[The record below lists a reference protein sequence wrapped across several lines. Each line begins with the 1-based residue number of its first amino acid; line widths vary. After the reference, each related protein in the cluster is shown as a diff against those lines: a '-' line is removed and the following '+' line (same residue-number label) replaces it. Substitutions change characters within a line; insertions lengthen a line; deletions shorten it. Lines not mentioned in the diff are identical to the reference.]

1 MALSQLKI
9 RLNTSIPNGEYIDLT
24 RDVLVYKGK
33 NFSKFSKYPFF
44 DPYYEYPKD
53 KIQILPYDKRLE
65 IFFLENYFRKTII
78 NTDTNKKKK
87 KEWLQKE
94 IEMKNTER
102 EKVSIEKQ
110 IKEFTQ
116 SLSALD
122 DSMKQKLEK
131 KISEL
136 RVQLESVEEKL
147 RLLQFRFSSQS
158 QNNLDFTV
166 KMIFSTGF
174 PSNFNS
180 QSIALYDNE
189 YSSSIFSIKGSNITW
204 FPFLSNKYNKIFSYL
219 KLNNEIYTVFQV
231 ILVNDIF
238 NYPEYKD
245 FIESFTDM
253 SEKKDNNELME
264 WKQEVEKKLWDT
276 LNDSLNRNDWTS
288 LREVDSRSSNYQTI
302 STYTDDYN
310 QIFGPVSNPPSI
322 LSQFKIAQTDFYKSV
337 RDIANTIDIDTI
349 DTTKYKHLSNF
360 FVQLKSLPT
369 NPNVDSI
376 SKWKKQAITY
386 LILVDLEQVVSNSS
400 HKSLIQTLLG
410 LFLDFKEKVKTF
422 IRNYS
427 TLSILTN
434 NSNLY
439 RVVSSINKLFI
450 EERALQMTEEKNIN
464 YENEVFGEEIKKIVE
479 LKNKNYNL
487 FSKVKESL
495 QTKRK
500 VNNPYWYTF
509 LQEKDELDVNQ
520 FMTEILSCRNK
531 KKCDKSIVNKL
542 RVHLDELYTTN
553 EKNTR
558 TFEAVLMLNVIEG
571 EINLSN
577 YTRVTC
583 SFSNKMIGNLMGQLK
598 RQSDF
603 HNVEDEKIFF
613 SLKEELA
620 KVKDIVQNQVKTQS
634 KKTKSNTRSTKKK
647 GSK

>member
-24 RDVLVYKGK
+24 KDILVYKGK

-53 KIQILPYDKRLE
+53 KIQLLPYDKRLE

-78 NTDTNKKKK
+78 NTDTNRKKKN
-87 KEWLQKE
+87 EWLQKE
-94 IEMKNTER
+94 TEMKNTER

-110 IKEFTQ
+110 IKEFSQ
-116 SLSALD
+116 SLLSLD
-122 DSMKQKLEK
+122 DSMKSKLEK
-131 KISEL
+131 KITEL
-136 RVQLESVEEKL
+136 RSQLESVEEKL
-147 RLLQFRFSSQS
+147 RLLQSRFSSQS

-189 YSSSIFSIKGSNITW
+189 YSSSMFSIKGSNTTW
-204 FPFLSNKYNKIFSYL
+204 LPFLSNKYNKIFSYL
-219 KLNNEIYTVFQV
+219 KLNNEIYTIFQV

-238 NYPEYKD
+238 NYPEYKE
-245 FIESFTDM
+245 FIESFTEM
-253 SEKKDNNELME
+253 SEKKNDNELMD

-276 LNDSLNRNDWTS
+276 LNDSLNRNDWVT
-288 LREVDSRSSNYQTI
+288 LRDVDSRSSNYQMI

-310 QIFGPVSNPPSI
+310 QIFGPNPSI
-322 LSQFKIAQTDFYKSV
+322 LSQFRMAQTEFYNSIKA
-337 RDIANTIDIDTI
+337 IANSINIDTI
-349 DTTKYKHLSNF
+349 DTTKYKNLSNF
-360 FVQLKSLPT
+360 FVQLKSLP
-369 NPNVDSI
+369 NNSNLNIDSI
-376 SKWKKQAITY
+376 SKWKKQTITY
-386 LILVDLEQVVSNSS
+386 PILVDLEQVVSNSS
-400 HKSLIQTLLG
+400 HKILIQNLLR

-439 RVVSSINKLFI
+439 RVVLTINKLFI
-450 EERALQMTEEKNIN
+450 EERALQMTEEKNIK

-495 QTKRK
+495 ITKRK

-509 LQEKDELDVNQ
+509 LQEKDESDINQ
-520 FMTEILSCRNK
+520 FMSEIQSCKNK
-531 KKCDKSIVNKL
+531 KKCDKNIVNKL
-542 RVHLDELYTTN
+542 RVYLDELYTTN
-553 EKNTR
+553 DKNTR

-571 EINLSN
+571 EINISN
-577 YTRVTC
+577 YNRVTC
-583 SFSNKMIGNLMGQLK
+583 SFTNKMIGNLMGQLK

-603 HNVEDEKIFF
+603 HNIEDEKIFF

-620 KVKDIVQNQVKTQS
+620 KAKANEVKTQS
-634 KKTKSNTRSTKKK
+634 KKTKSNTRITKKK
-647 GSK
+647 GGFK